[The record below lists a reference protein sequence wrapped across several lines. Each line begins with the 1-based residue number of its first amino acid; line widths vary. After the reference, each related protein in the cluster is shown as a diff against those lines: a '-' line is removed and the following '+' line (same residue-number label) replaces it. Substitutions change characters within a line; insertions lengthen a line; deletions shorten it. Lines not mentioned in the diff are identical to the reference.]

1 MVLIFAQIG
10 CGGKWE
16 LPHQAF
22 AWRCPR
28 PLLGDGILGGPHPG
42 GIRPP
47 DAYLRDSD
55 PPPSLEA
62 ACLTIRAAGKSA
74 LPKAVRT
81 SFWLSAAV
89 EEMGAFCKSFNK
101 CLLPTNQVLGLI
113 W

>member
-16 LPHQAF
+16 PPHQAF

-62 ACLTIRAAGKSA
+62 GD
-74 LPKAVRT
+74 VRKN
-81 SFWLSAAV
+81 SPGGL
-89 EEMGAFCKSFNK
+89 MGFR
-101 CLLPTNQVLGLI
+101 
-113 W
+113 